1 MKLIKSLYIKDFDS
15 KQMIKFK
22 QKLKEKNEN
31 LLSEDRWLQSS
42 KNYNNIHE
50 TIIVI
55 SKTLRK
61 IEIRNYFKFQL
72 SNRIEFIRGLPQRM
86 RLNMDYNSLT
96 EVGQY

>member
-72 SNRIEFIRGLPQRM
+72 NGLKNFFNLFIF
-86 RLNMDYNSLT
+86 
-96 EVGQY
+96 QYLSY